1 MSFWA
6 ALAGVGGAVEGYV
19 EGARAM
25 QDIALQREALRGRR
39 ADLIRSTVKDLFDT
53 QTLPELDTKIK
64 GYETAG
70 VGISQETRGKAIVNL
85 TMRDLAN
92 QAVSQAVNT
101 DSPDEYRSKMLDA
114 VRYMVKTGDMSVREA
129 LGISTMVQKEA
140 MEQRQRA
147 IQQEQASIIR
157 QQLTEAGD
165 AIRSTSGALDDPKL
179 EREAA
184 VSELITRAEGLGVAV
199 SPEVKKVLGK
209 LSLPTLEKLV
219 TKLSSEESFDH
230 VEPILSLQ
238 DGPQALRKIAQYL
251 HTPAQAPARV
261 GSAGRSVDTTA
272 KTLETTEQALRSA
285 AMMTPTPEAIS
296 QWTKAY
302 TDLQQYHAKTKYT
315 AVLDEWTERGLAQY
329 GQEDPMGIQWSPRA
343 RAVMGAQAQIQ
354 AMSALLPRLDAD
366 PSPAA
371 QDMAQKTRE
380 SITKLQ
386 SVIKSM
392 IPVDLKPE
400 LIEAAQS
407 IFPEHYNATD
417 PVHLVQLLSSPN
429 NVDLLMKRSRQVE
442 TTQRQA
448 EAEAAELGKQIAS
461 AKVSPNEFQRQVAV
475 ATGKPLGSIP
485 TPKDIEATTAYATQF
500 MLDVERQKKEMDR
513 QIAQTTVT
521 SLEEAGRFSLLVGGL
536 DALEELK
543 KSLLS
548 VKNGKV
554 VVDRKKL
561 AAMSA
566 DIPWSEG
573 QRLTALATQ
582 AWWAQARPESGAQVG
597 LVERQDYIK
606 MYGPRFGDSDQTVI
620 SKLNNLE
627 NLIRGTIGTRD
638 PSGKLAAQTRS
649 ARIKP
654 GSEEARKA
662 AADAIEEA
670 KKQLREKK

>member
-1 MSFWA
+1 MSWLA
-6 ALAGVGGAVEGYV
+6 ALAGIGEAAGGYV
-19 EGARAM
+19 EGARMM
-25 QDIALQREALRGRR
+25 QDMALQREAIRGRR

-53 QTLPELDTKIK
+53 PTLPELDTKIR
-64 GYETAG
+64 GYESAG
-70 VGISQETRGKAIVNL
+70 IGISQETRGKAIVNL

-92 QAVSQAVNT
+92 QAVAQAINT

-114 VRYMVKTGDMSVREA
+114 VRYMVKTGDMSVRDA
-129 LGISTMVQKEA
+129 LGVTTMIQKEA

-147 IQQEQASIIR
+147 IQQEQAAIIR
-157 QQLTEAGD
+157 QQLTEAGE
-165 AIRSTSGALDDPKL
+165 AIRSTAGVLDDPKL
-179 EREAA
+179 EREAV
-184 VSELITRAEGLGVAV
+184 VSELVTRAEGLGVAV

-230 VEPILSLQ
+230 IEPILSLQ
-238 DGPQALRKIAQYL
+238 NEGQALRQIAQYL
-251 HTPAQAPARV
+251 HTSTPPTPRRADGER
-261 GSAGRSVDTTA
+261 GIDTTA

-285 AMMTPTPEAIS
+285 AMINPTPEAIS

-315 AVLDEWTERGLAQY
+315 TVLDEWTERGVAQY
-329 GQEDPMGIQWSPRA
+329 GQQDPMGIPWSPKA

-354 AMSALLPRLDAD
+354 AMSELLPRLDAD

-371 QDMAQKTRE
+371 QDMAQRTRE

-386 SVIKSM
+386 GIIKSM
-392 IPVDLKPE
+392 IPLDLKPE
-400 LIEAAQS
+400 VIEAAQS
-407 IFPEHYNATD
+407 LFPEHYNATD
-417 PVHLVQLLSSPN
+417 PVHMAQLLSSTN
-429 NVDLLMKRSRQVE
+429 NVDLIVKRARQVE
-442 TTQRQA
+442 TSQRQA

-461 AKVSPNEFQRQVAV
+461 AKVSPNEFQRQFAV

-485 TPKDIEATTAYATQF
+485 TPDDIAATTAYATQF
-500 MLDVERQKKEMDR
+500 MLEVERQKKEMER

-543 KSLLS
+543 RSLLK
-548 VKNGKV
+548 VKDGKIT
-554 VVDRKKL
+554 VDRKKL

-606 MYGPRFGDSDQTVI
+606 MYGPRFSDSDETVI

-627 NLIRGTIGTRD
+627 NLIRGTIATRD

-662 AADAIEEA
+662 AMEAIEAA
-670 KKQLREKK
+670 KKRLQEKK